1 MSFFK
6 QFPTANYF
14 LADRVKRVVD
24 IFRHVDV
31 NDILASDITNYRYEI
46 VGDGE
51 RPDNLSQRLYGLPDY
66 YWTFFI
72 VNENLKNGLDDW
84 PKATGA
90 LEKEFERE
98 YDNMGAMVFKPFIAN
113 KFQTATGELTG
124 GHPSPIDLKSVQG
137 TFAGLDLDYEDLKLY
152 RNFETASVVKWDN
165 DRQQLFLKDF
175 TNRSNFFGD
184 PVGDPAFGAKMQAVE
199 INREASDTFGAL
211 APTKWDVSALDGSLH
226 FTFNDWPII
235 GKNLENGQ
243 NFDYLSTM
251 TVKRTDWIVHLFEW
265 WESKLIDLGAQQET
279 IETPLSKY
287 RHERGQNITREQAA
301 LNVFRLYFS
310 YTSDVG
316 YANGLIRFAGFKPHR
331 RVSDSQLHTFQ
342 SARNAPFCYYNS
354 SNFIEDNKI
363 TAFDALTQFDPQH
376 YKSFYREEQEHNF
389 EQSRIKVIKPELIN
403 AFRDAYQEK
412 IAKGST
418 IIGNSEGI
426 VNSDST
432 ISGGGLTVS
441 SLGNTTSGGSG
452 NVSGGGGGGGSY

>member
-90 LEKEFERE
+90 LEKAFERE

-175 TNRSNFFGD
+175 TNRSNCFGD

-211 APTKWDVSALDGSLH
+211 APTKWSESSLDGSLH